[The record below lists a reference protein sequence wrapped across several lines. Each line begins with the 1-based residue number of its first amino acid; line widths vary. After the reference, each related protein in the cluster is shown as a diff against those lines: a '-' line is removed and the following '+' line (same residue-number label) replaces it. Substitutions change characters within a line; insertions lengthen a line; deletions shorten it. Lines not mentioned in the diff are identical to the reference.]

1 MTAHRRSPAAVDDGP
16 AHHLLAGLPSVDRLL
31 GLAECRSMIDTHG
44 RKAVT
49 ESIRAELET
58 VRRNISAGIA
68 PPPLTDLLNRI
79 DDRVVDAGRPSLSA
93 VFNLSGTVLH
103 SNLGRALLPE
113 AAVEA
118 MNIAATQACTLEYD
132 VAAGV
137 RGERDL
143 LVEPL
148 LTRLTGAEAAT
159 VVNNNAAAVLL
170 ALNTLAARKEV
181 LVSRGEL
188 VEIGGAFR
196 IPDVMRSAQAR
207 LVEVGTTN
215 KTHKADFEN
224 AIGPKSALL
233 LKIHTSN
240 YAIVGF
246 TSSVARAD
254 LAAVARAHGL
264 PFVEDLGSGTLV
276 DLTAFGL
283 PKEPTPQEALRAGV
297 DLVTFSGDKLLGGPQ
312 AGLII
317 GRRDLVE
324 KIRKNPLKRALRA
337 DKLTLAALESVL
349 RLYLD
354 PDRLAERLPT
364 LRTLTRT
371 QPEIRAQAERVFP
384 ALCEALAGVANVT
397 IEPCSSQIGSGAL
410 PTEQVPSY
418 ALVVRRQGKRSGPT
432 LARIE
437 RGLRRLAQPVI
448 GRMTGGALL
457 LDLRCLDP
465 RQEATLSARLA
476 EFRLPPD

>member
-1 MTAHRRSPAAVDDGP
+1 MIAV
-16 AHHLLAGLPSVDRLL
+16 
-31 GLAECRSMIDTHG
+31 HG

-49 ESIRAELET
+49 DSIRAELEAA
-58 VRRNISAGIA
+58 RRGIVSGIA
-68 PPPLTDLLNRI
+68 PPETAELVARI
-79 DDRVVDAGRPSLSA
+79 ERRLVEEARSRLVP
-93 VFNLSGTVLH
+93 VFNLTGTVLH

-113 AAVEA
+113 VAVEA
-118 MNIAATQACTLEYD
+118 IRSAATQACTLEYD
-132 VAAGV
+132 VDAGA
-137 RGERDL
+137 RGDRDL

-159 VVNNNAAAVLL
+159 IVNNNAAAVLL
-170 ALNTLAARKEV
+170 VLNTLAARREV

-224 AIGPKSALL
+224 AIGPKTALV
-233 LKIHTSN
+233 LKVHTSN

-246 TSSVARAD
+246 TSSVSRVD
-254 LAAVARAHGL
+254 LAAMARNRGL
-264 PFVEDLGSGTLV
+264 PVVEDLGSGTLV
-276 DLTAFGL
+276 DLTGFGL
-283 PKEPTPQEALRAGV
+283 PKEPTPQDALRAGV

-312 AGLII
+312 AGII
-317 GRRDLVE
+317 VGRRDLVE
-324 KIRKNPLKRALRA
+324 RIKRNPLKRALRV

-354 PDRLAERLPT
+354 PDRLPERLPT

-371 QPEIRAQAERVFP
+371 EPELRAQAERLFP
-384 ALCEALAGVANVT
+384 ALCKAMSGVADVT
-397 IEPCSSQIGSGAL
+397 IEACRSQIGSGAL
-410 PTEQVPSY
+410 PTEHVLSC
-418 ALVVRRQGKRSGPT
+418 ALVIRPRGGRDGKR

-437 RGLRRLAQPVI
+437 RGLRFLAVPVI
-448 GRMTGGALL
+448 GRMAGRALF

-465 RQEATLSARLA
+465 MHEATLSARLA
-476 EFRLPPD
+476 EFQLPDV